1 MTMITVLND
10 KDGDYQVKI
19 YRDRDI
25 VNVKVLSIDQST
37 VHYLE
42 KYYFSTQKAAE
53 IYEFDFG
60 KTDAKKVVTRFIKS
74 K

>member
-1 MTMITVLND
+1 MIMITVLND

-25 VNVKVLSIDQST
+25 LNAKVLSIDQSST
-37 VHYLE
+37 LYRE
-42 KYYFSTQKAAE
+42 KYYFQTQKAAE
-53 IYEFDFG
+53 IFEIEYN
-60 KTDAKKVVTRFIKS
+60 KTDAKKIVKRYLKS

>member
-1 MTMITVLND
+1 MITVLND

-25 VNVKVLSIDQST
+25 INVKILSIDQSIT
-37 VHYLE
+37 HYIE

-53 IYEFDFG
+53 IYEVEFG
-60 KTDAKKVVTRFIKS
+60 KSEAKKIVKRYIKS